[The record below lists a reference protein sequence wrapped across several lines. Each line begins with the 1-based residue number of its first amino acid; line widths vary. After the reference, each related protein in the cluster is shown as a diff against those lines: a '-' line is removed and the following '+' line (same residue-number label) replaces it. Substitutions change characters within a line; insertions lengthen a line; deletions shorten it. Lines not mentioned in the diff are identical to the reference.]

1 MRLAGRRR
9 LLFGL
14 VVALLGVAALA
25 VSFVLTPT
33 PNTSTV
39 LSNGHRVPVAADM
52 HAVDYAIL
60 FLRIGGALAV
70 LAVVYVAGRP
80 WRSRRVSEV
89 EGPPDY
95 EPSDP
100 AGWAAD
106 TTRSAATRRF

>member
-1 MRLAGRRR
+1 MARVRRHRMRLAGRRR

-25 VSFVLTPT
+25 VSFVLTPP
-33 PNTSTV
+33 PNTSPV
-39 LSNGHRVPVAADM
+39 LSNGPRVPVAADM
-52 HAVDYAIL
+52 HAV
-60 FLRIGGALAV
+60 
-70 LAVVYVAGRP
+70 VYGAGRP
-80 WRSRRVSEV
+80 WVARRVPQV